1 MSLVGVIRF
10 GLLMMA
16 LSLVACQE
24 EQEISFIHPVN
35 WEGRTVAN
43 LSSDSL
49 EMGTTYLSVYSQIY
63 SDTEHR
69 THDLTA
75 TISMRNTSVKD
86 TIYVSRAAYFDTH
99 GELIRTYFDKP
110 IFLSPMETVEIV
122 IDERDKEG
130 GTGANFIFDWQKD
143 ATAHEP
149 LFEAVMISTSGSQ
162 GLSFSTQGKR
172 VE

>member
-1 MSLVGVIRF
+1 M
-10 GLLMMA
+10 LLMA
-16 LSLVACQE
+16 FSLVACQE
-24 EQEISFIHPVN
+24 TQEISSIHPIN
-35 WEGRTVAN
+35 WEGRTVTN

-49 EMGTTYLSVYSQIY
+49 ETGTTYLSVYSQIY

-75 TISMRNTSVKD
+75 TISMRNTSGKD
-86 TIYVSRAAYFDTH
+86 TVFVSRATYFDTH

-110 IFLSPMETVEIV
+110 IFLAPMETVEIV

-130 GTGANFIFDWQKD
+130 GTGANFIFDWQKSS
-143 ATAHEP
+143 TANEP

-172 VE
+172 VD

>member
-1 MSLVGVIRF
+1 MNLVDMTRF
-10 GLLMMA
+10 SFLVLAMA
-16 LSLVACQE
+16 FVACE
-24 EQEISFIHPVN
+24 SEQQISSVHPVN
-35 WEGRTVAN
+35 WEARTV
-43 LSSDSL
+43 SSLPKGSL
-49 EMGTTYLSVYSQIY
+49 EIGTTYLSVYSQIY

-75 TISMRNTSVKD
+75 TISMRNTSLKD
-86 TIYVSRAAYFDTH
+86 TAYVIRASYFNTH

-122 IDERDKEG
+122 IDEDDREG
-130 GTGANFIFDWQKD
+130 GTGANFIFEWHNSSAND
-143 ATAHEP
+143 P

-172 VE
+172 VGS